1 MLPYF
6 KKAQVSCSIV
16 SCDLFHKY
24 HKSVFCIYN
33 LQSTFY
39 NLQPYP
45 VSTIQTNSAGGDDYR
60 GSSGPLHVT
69 HYAGEG
75 PLDRAWLEAGQQA
88 GGRQGKISAAHRKYL
103 LIARLPADRG
113 HERVPAGGRGQDG
126 LHRAPRHALE
136 RRLGLPA
143 ASPRSPGKLGL

>member
-16 SCDLFHKY
+16 SCDLFHIINLY
-24 HKSVFCIYN
+24 SVSTIYI
-33 LQSTFY
+33 
-39 NLQPYP
+39 LQPYP
-45 VSTIQTNSAGGDDYR
+45 STIQTNSAGGDDYR

-103 LIARLPADRG
+103 LTARLPADRG

-136 RRLGLPA
+136 RGLGLPA
-143 ASPRSPGKLGL
+143 ASPRSPGEPSL